1 MRGTRDLLAKAT
13 GFMTNDGYIA
23 EPVGRRCFCGHD
35 HIQLLVAEQKLAK
48 SILYDWWRRYCALLR
63 QSMRAAG
70 CGEAQGLMG
79 RDRQLTI
86 APVEAGPTPEEP
98 ELLSI
103 LDSTDG
109 AQDFRDRSTG
119 LPPKP

>member
-1 MRGTRDLLAKAT
+1 MRGTWDLLAKAT

-48 SILYDWWRRYCALLR
+48 SILVAAILRALR